1 MIYQPLE
8 DSYLL
13 QETLKEFLKNVEKSI
28 KILDLG
34 SGSGIQALTC
44 RELNFKNILT
54 SDINK
59 ESVTYLKSLGFKSKK
74 SDLFS
79 NINGKFDLI
88 IFNPPYLPE
97 DSREPNESKIN
108 TTAGKKGYE
117 IIIKFLKQA
126 SKHLNKNRSI
136 LLLFSSLSKP
146 KTILKKAEKLNYTY
160 SLLNIRKLFFEELYV
175 FEFKNFKSISNEI

>member
-1 MIYQPLE
+1 MIYQPSD

-13 QETLKEFLKNVEKSI
+13 QETLKEFLKNKEKDI

-34 SGSGIQALTC
+34 SGTGIQAITC
-44 RELNFKNILT
+44 KKLGFNNVLA

-59 ESVTYLKSLGFKSKK
+59 EVIVHLKSLGFKTEK

-79 NINGKFDLI
+79 NIKIKFDLI

-97 DSREPNESKIN
+97 NKDEPEDSKIN

-117 IIIKFLKQA
+117 IIIRFLKQA
-126 SKHLNKNRSI
+126 KKHLNKRGI
-136 LLLFSSLSKP
+136 VLLLYSSLSKP
-146 KTILKKAEKLNYTY
+146 KIVLKEARKLGY
-160 SLLNIRKLFFEELYV
+160 SFKLLNSKKLFFEELFVYK
-175 FEFKNFKSISNEI
+175 FFINIEKIRL